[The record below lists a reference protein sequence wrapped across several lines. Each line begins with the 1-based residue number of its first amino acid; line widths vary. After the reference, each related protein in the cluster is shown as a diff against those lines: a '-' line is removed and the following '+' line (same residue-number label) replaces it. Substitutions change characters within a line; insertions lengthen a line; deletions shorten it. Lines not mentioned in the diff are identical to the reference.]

1 MTSNANYINN
11 NILKVYTNT
20 ALPEFPLYHF
30 VYYQFIMKIF
40 VLNTSLN
47 ARKTTE
53 YLKYLE
59 NVQLC
64 HHLYHADNSTLL
76 IA

>member
-11 NILKVYTNT
+11 NILKVFTNT
-20 ALPEFPLYHF
+20 AIPEL
-30 VYYQFIMKIF
+30 MKIF